1 MPPLTIKLSLPTLLT
16 ASGVA
21 LALTLVSLM
30 AVFGGLMLVLLLLS
44 GMFLKLW
51 YIPLMLTL
59 CMSTILAAVVLPVVG
74 GLAWLLAS
82 LTQYQL
88 SEDGLTQT
96 VGPVSRHLPWLQI
109 TRYSVEQVFGL
120 RLLKVYLTE
129 LDPPIVLYWDFL
141 QNPDSVEAAW
151 PALSEPTSLAHR
163 EWPNML
169 HQLQRIAPTRSG
181 WKRWVPGVVLG
192 WLDTAIHR
200 LPIGH

>member
-1 MPPLTIKLSLPTLLT
+1 
-16 ASGVA
+16 
-21 LALTLVSLM
+21 M
-30 AVFGGLMLVLLLLS
+30 AVFGGFMLLLLLLS

-59 CMSTILAAVVLPVVG
+59 CMSTIVAAVVLPVVG

-109 TRYSVEQVFGL
+109 TRYIVEKVFGL

-129 LDPPIVLYWDFL
+129 LDPPIVVYWDFL
-141 QNPDSVEAAW
+141 QHPQQVEAAW
-151 PALSEPTSLAHR
+151 KAFSEPTSLAHR
-163 EWPNML
+163 EWPNIL

-200 LPIGH
+200 LPRGH